1 MESSASNIVSSPDKK
16 KDREDKKNKFK
27 VTYMDK
33 VGKGQDLTRIH
44 YVLSYKKY
52 NALNTYDPFEEP
64 DNENSSHCCTTF

>member
-1 MESSASNIVSSPDKK
+1 
-16 KDREDKKNKFK
+16 
-27 VTYMDK
+27 MDK
-33 VGKGQDLTRIH
+33 VEKGQDLTRIH